1 MQHVTYVMQP
11 SRNALVID
19 QHVRAVQLADGIVY
33 THRDN
38 ADAPFR
44 KNSEVHP

>member
-1 MQHVTYVMQP
+1 MQHAIYVMQP
-11 SRNALVID
+11 SRNVLVID
-19 QHVRAVQLADGIVY
+19 RHVRDVQLADGIVY

-38 ADAPFR
+38 ADALFR